1 MTALTDSISQTLTPQ
16 TLGQIGKKIGVD
28 EATMQTGL
36 DAAVPA
42 VLGSLGKTAS
52 TPGGLDDLM
61 SQLPQPTDG
70 SDPLSSV
77 LGGLLGGG
85 AQAPAGDM
93 SGLGPL
99 GALVGPA
106 VGVVGTVL
114 SRKLGFDISPILT
127 MGVPIVLGAIA
138 RRAKQQKLDKAG
150 VAQLIA
156 DENKAF
162 VDKGGPNAELVQSAL
177 KAGDDALVLK
187 AKFTDAAWNNVRL
200 SPLAASKLVIMAS
213 KSNPIA
219 MAEELKA
226 GADAVGTAVRDVD
239 PASVLG
245 FAFGS
250 KATEAEMDMVMKAD
264 QNATLGIIRDAAAAV
279 SKNSPGEVA
288 AYKTLL
294 STTGQKV
301 AEAAKEGG
309 FLGIGG
315 VKVSKEEQAVLD
327 QIRGILG

>member
-138 RRAKQQKLDKAG
+138 RRAKQQKLD
-150 VAQLIA
+150 
-156 DENKAF
+156 KAF